1 MSEGPLPPLEKP
13 AESFESEHARA
24 DEESPMEGG
33 HFVAPEHVIDGEPSA
48 SPSMTRDGFA
58 SPSMIRA
65 GFASPSMT
73 REGFAVSPRLPST
86 LVNIDDLP
94 EDLAATL
101 RPMDING
108 DGKITLTELMHGAI
122 VQHEQSKKVRL
133 SILSLHS
140 ALKHEFINLQI

>member
-1 MSEGPLPPLEKP
+1 MSEGPLPLPPLEKP
-13 AESFESEHARA
+13 TEPFESEHAQA

-33 HFVAPEHVIDGEPSA
+33 HFVAPEHVVDGEPSA
-48 SPSMTRDGFA
+48 SPA
-58 SPSMIRA
+58 
-65 GFASPSMT
+65 MT

-122 VQHEQSKKVRL
+122 VQHEQRKKVRL
-133 SILSLHS
+133 SILPLHS